1 MKVTINGFITYEK
14 SAYMDKAR
22 IGWCDFR
29 PSSNIWP
36 DLVVVGEQSIEVDVP
51 ENFDPR
57 PELIAGL
64 KKKEQQARTDFE
76 NLLTDIQRQISQYE
90 AISMDKPS

>member
-1 MKVTINGFITYEK
+1 MKVTLKGYTTYEK
-14 SAYMDKAR
+14 SAYMDKAK
-22 IGWCDFR
+22 IGWWDFI
-29 PSSNIWP
+29 PSAGIWP
-36 DLVVVGEQSIEVDVP
+36 DLVLVGEQSIEVDVP

-64 KKKEQQARTDFE
+64 KKKEQQARADFE
-76 NLLTDIQRQISQYE
+76 KLLTDIQRQISQYE